1 MATQLRRLD
10 TARRLQQRDNQL
22 TDLSPSQRLTALLDD
37 SPLKPIQ
44 RWLWGLSTG
53 GTLLDGFVIFV
64 LGVTMPLIIAE
75 FGLTPDV
82 VGLIGASLVFGAVF
96 GAGFGGP
103 MADRLGRKG
112 LMLADM
118 IIIGTGAATSALANG
133 FPLLFI
139 GQLLVGIGVGIDFP
153 ASSSYV
159 SEVLPKRS
167 RARMMVATIACQS
180 VGMLLAAVIALLLL
194 KNVHSA
200 QTWRLFLAAE
210 GAIALLFFFLRLSEP
225 DSPHWLMTRGRFTEA
240 AHAFLRIMP
249 EQREAVLQITGAGGD
264 PNVANSVPP
273 SKSPGLAILFS
284 RAYRARTVLVAVP
297 WFLMD
302 IATYGVGLFTPIILG
317 AIDVSGKRGG
327 VFTSDFTDARGSAAI
342 DLFLLFG
349 FLVGIWAVPRFGR
362 IRMQA
367 VGFAGMAFGM
377 LVLMIAVS
385 LSNSSAGAGHIP
397 LVFAGFILFN
407 LLMNAGPNP
416 TTYTLA
422 PILFP
427 TQLRVN
433 ASGFAAGVAKIG
445 ATLGVFVLPILKGKF
460 GVPAV
465 LGMMAAVSVL
475 GLVVTLVFGRE
486 DSE

>member
-1 MATQLRRLD
+1 VAEITLSQHLSSLLD
-10 TARRLQQRDNQL
+10 G
-22 TDLSPSQRLTALLDD
+22 SPLTA
-37 SPLKPIQ
+37 IQ
-44 RWLWGLSTG
+44 RWLWVLSTG

-64 LGVTMPLIIAE
+64 LGVAMPLIIAH
-75 FGLTPDV
+75 FHLTPDV

-96 GAGFGGP
+96 GAGLGGP
-103 MADRLGRKG
+103 MADHLGRKK

-118 IIIGTGAATSALANG
+118 IIIAAGAAISAVANG
-133 FPLLFI
+133 FPMLFI
-139 GQLLVGIGVGIDFP
+139 GQLLVGVGVGIDFP

-167 RARMMVATIACQS
+167 RSRMMVATIACQS
-180 VGMLLAAVIALLLL
+180 VGMLLAAMITLVLL

-200 QTWRLFLAAE
+200 QNWRLFLAAE
-210 GAIALLFFFLRLSEP
+210 GVIAILFFLLRLSQP
-225 DSPHWLMTRGRFTEA
+225 DSPHWLMTQRRFAEA
-240 AHAFLRIMP
+240 AQAFIRIMP
-249 EQREAVLQITGAGGD
+249 EQRAAVLQITGNAGEQR
-264 PNVANSVPP
+264 VANAIAPA
-273 SKSPGLAILFS
+273 KPGVAILFS
-284 RAYRARTVLVAVP
+284 RAYRAQTVLVAAP

-317 AIDVSGKRGG
+317 AIDFSSESGGLIAH
-327 VFTSDFTDARGSAAI
+327 DFADARGSAAI
-342 DLFLLFG
+342 DLFLLLG
-349 FLVGIWAVPRFGR
+349 FLVGIWVVPRFGR

-367 VGFAGMAFGM
+367 IGFASMAFGM
-377 LVLMIAVS
+377 LLLVIAVR
-385 LSNSSAGAGHIP
+385 LSNSSLHIP

-407 LLMNAGPNP
+407 LLMNAGPNS
-416 TTYTLA
+416 TTFTLA

-427 TQLRVN
+427 TELRAT

-475 GLVVTLVFGRE
+475 GLFVTLVFGHE
-486 DSE
+486 DTE

>member
-1 MATQLRRLD
+1 LVEIT
-10 TARRLQQRDNQL
+10 
-22 TDLSPSQRLTALLDD
+22 PSQRLTSLLDA

-44 RWLWGLSTG
+44 RWLWVLSTG

-64 LGVTMPLIIAE
+64 LGVAMPLIIAE
-75 FGLTPDV
+75 FRFTPDV

-96 GAGFGGP
+96 GAGLGGP
-103 MADRLGRKG
+103 VADRLGRKK

-118 IIIGTGAATSALANG
+118 IIIATGAATSALANG

-139 GQLLVGIGVGIDFP
+139 GQLLVGVGVGIDFP

-210 GAIALLFFFLRLSEP
+210 SVIALFFFMLRLSEP
-225 DSPHWLMTRGRFTEA
+225 DSPHWLMTRGRFAEA
-240 AHAFLRIMP
+240 AQAFIRIMP
-249 EQREAVLQITGAGGD
+249 EQREAVLQITGNAG
-264 PNVANSVPP
+264 NQSVAGAVAPA
-273 SKSPGLAILFS
+273 KTGIAILFS

-317 AIDVSGKRGG
+317 AIVSGTRGG
-327 VFTSDFTDARGSAAI
+327 VIAHDFVDARGSAAI
-342 DLFLLFG
+342 DLFLLLG
-349 FLVGIWAVPRFGR
+349 FLLGIWAVPRFGR
-362 IRMQA
+362 IRMQTI
-367 VGFAGMAFGM
+367 GFAGMAVGM
-377 LVLMIAVS
+377 VLLMVAVR
-385 LSNSSAGAGHIP
+385 LSNSPAGAGHIA
-397 LVFAGFILFN
+397 LVFAGFVVFN
-407 LLMNAGPNP
+407 LLMNAGPNS
-416 TTYTLA
+416 TTFTLA

-427 TQLRVN
+427 TQLRAT
-433 ASGFAAGVAKIG
+433 ASGFAAGIAKIG
-445 ATLGVFVLPILKGKF
+445 ATLGVFLLPILKGKF

-465 LGMMAAVSVL
+465 LGMMASVSLL
-475 GLVVTLVFGRE
+475 GLAVTLIFGHE
-486 DSE
+486 DTED

>member
-1 MATQLRRLD
+1 LVEIT
-10 TARRLQQRDNQL
+10 
-22 TDLSPSQRLTALLDD
+22 PSERLTSLLDG

-44 RWLWGLSTG
+44 RWLWVLSTG
-53 GTLLDGFVIFV
+53 GTLLDGFVIFI
-64 LGVTMPLIIAE
+64 LGVTMPLIIAD
-75 FGLTPDV
+75 FRLTPDV

-103 MADRLGRKG
+103 IADRLGRKK

-118 IIIGTGAATSALANG
+118 IIIGMGAVTSALANG

-139 GQLLVGIGVGIDFP
+139 GQLLVGMGVGIDFP

-194 KNVHSA
+194 KNAHNP
-200 QTWRLFLAAE
+200 QTWRLFLATE
-210 GAIALLFFFLRLSEP
+210 GVIALLFFLLRLSEP
-225 DSPHWLMTRGRFTEA
+225 DSPHWLMTRGRFSEA
-240 AHAFLRIMP
+240 AQAFLRIMP
-249 EQREAVLQITGAGGD
+249 EQRDAVLQITGD
-264 PNVANSVPP
+264 PGNQGIANAVAPANP
-273 SKSPGLAILFS
+273 SIAILFS
-284 RAYRARTVLVAVP
+284 RDYRARTMLVAVP

-349 FLVGIWAVPRFGR
+349 FLVGIWAAPRFGR

-367 VGFAGMAFGM
+367 IGFAGMAFGM

-385 LSNSSAGAGHIP
+385 LSNSSVGAGHIP

-407 LLMNAGPNP
+407 LLMNAGPNS
-416 TTYTLA
+416 TTFTLA

-427 TQLRVN
+427 TQLRGT

-445 ATLGVFVLPILKGKF
+445 ATLGVFVLPILKGRF

-465 LGMMAAVSVL
+465 LGMMATVSVL
-475 GLVVTLVFGRE
+475 GLVVTLAFGRE

>member
-1 MATQLRRLD
+1 
-10 TARRLQQRDNQL
+10 
-22 TDLSPSQRLTALLDD
+22 
-37 SPLKPIQ
+37 
-44 RWLWGLSTG
+44 
-53 GTLLDGFVIFV
+53 
-64 LGVTMPLIIAE
+64 
-75 FGLTPDV
+75 
-82 VGLIGASLVFGAVF
+82 
-96 GAGFGGP
+96 
-103 MADRLGRKG
+103 
-112 LMLADM
+112 MLADM

-139 GQLLVGIGVGIDFP
+139 GQLLVGAGVGIDFP

-180 VGMLLAAVIALLLL
+180 VGMLLAAVIALVLL

-210 GAIALLFFFLRLSEP
+210 GVIAVLFFFLRLSEP
-225 DSPHWLMTRGRFTEA
+225 DSPHWLMTRGRFAEA
-240 AHAFLRIMP
+240 AQAFLRIMP
-249 EQREAVLQITGAGGD
+249 EQREAVLQITSDGGNS
-264 PNVANSVPP
+264 NVANLVLPP
-273 SKSPGLAILFS
+273 KSPGIAILFS
-284 RAYRARTVLVAVP
+284 RDYRARTMLVAVP

-317 AIDVSGKRGG
+317 AIDVSGKG
-327 VFTSDFTDARGSAAI
+327 VGVIPRDFADARGSAAI

-362 IRMQA
+362 IRMQ
-367 VGFAGMAFGM
+367 VIGFAGMAFGM
-377 LVLMIAVS
+377 LLLMIVVS
-385 LSNSSAGAGHIP
+385 LSNSPAGMGHIP

-407 LLMNAGPNP
+407 LLMNAGPNS
-416 TTYTLA
+416 TTFTLA

-427 TQLRVN
+427 TQLRGT

-460 GVPAV
+460 GIPAV
-465 LGMMAAVSVL
+465 LGMMTAVSVL
-475 GLVVTLVFGRE
+475 GLIVTVVFRRE
-486 DSE
+486 DAE